1 VTKIRESI
9 HSMFLHR
16 KFFVPQVIKSAQVM
30 KKAVAYFFLI
40 EKEKREKMITAGLN
54 PDDICS

>member
-1 VTKIRESI
+1 MTKIRESI

-16 KFFVPQVIKSAQVM
+16 KFFVPQVIKSVQVM